1 APKKSYV
8 VLKCPVFEVQDYW
21 PCKNSYIV
29 VNLHRY
35 CHFPTAHDVEV
46 EIPPTRSA
54 NIRVKMASSQHDRI
68 RCTLTRIAGK
78 ATACSPTTKTPTYP
92 EEVKELRHGGIVGKY
107 PAEVCVNMMANPIVK
122 ITSPPRDE
130 MDTTMDIDIRYR
142 IMSVPKM
149 VHFLWC
155 QSFDLNTD
163 CSKESLYWFD
173 YNTRLCGRTRHRE
186 FEYKYGAVE
195 DAETYSLR
203 YRKSVGVSQGS
214 FACYIYRE
222 PRPKGTYTLDL
233 FSSQSATIEKDA
245 LKRMFHHRS
254 QTITYNVLAPPDSVV
269 TVTCPVFN
277 VQSDEHCSDSY
288 LKINDVVFCNANQ
301 PGTRTVEL
309 TYNNAVIVFRD
320 GTNANNNFRCIFQR
334 GESSDACAVNVFNET
349 TPSLPLRMSTMFTP
363 ETELPTTSPGFGFT
377 TLTDLKRHCDRLDP
391 SQRVIVAFEIARF
404 LKTYGTKIPHNIVVQ
419 AVSVFLC
426 AIDHKSII
434 TKLFP
439 KEAYVI
445 GIAETVV
452 DDLTPP
458 DLIHLIHLLYA
469 ERNISAVEESPCAG
483 ILCEEVPESIMDTID
498 MLVDRY
504 FPNSAP
510 QKKWLIIDIAR
521 ALNLQPEVDEDGD
534 EMVYYKL
541 GDYGVVLDELREP
554 MLSED
559 EKALLTGK
567 FFAEARKNAKANRKI
582 NVSDLEEVWKMG
594 EGNLPLTAVRSFI
607 ALLKVVHAKKIAL
620 EPKDRARLLEIALRC
635 DGHECTKLP
644 SRDIHNLIFA
654 LCNVGIRDGF
664 ALSKEVKKK
673 VSDFIV
679 ALKDAYID
687 SISLRRWKRSSE
699 LLKPKAHDYLSESS
713 PSELKYLKGWL
724 QAPINLDDHHFDNPG
739 QGRSL
744 SDPQVRNKTLISEL
758 FQSYTNEK
766 SPKRKA
772 MLAETLLDSY
782 NHSFRILGAGV
793 RDTEKFIVSVLRQLP
808 ATTTRQNSLVLGILD
823 QCIGLGEPCINVTR
837 PEDVAPLKVIL
848 QNMSLERSPNLV
860 STLAHKLEEAGK
872 RSGGHFDLSWMQ
884 PRPSK
889 KKSSEG
895 KVTKQKSPL
904 AERMKVP
911 S

>member
-1 APKKSYV
+1 
-8 VLKCPVFEVQDYW
+8 
-21 PCKNSYIV
+21 
-29 VNLHRY
+29 
-35 CHFPTAHDVEV
+35 
-46 EIPPTRSA
+46 
-54 NIRVKMASSQHDRI
+54 
-68 RCTLTRIAGK
+68 
-78 ATACSPTTKTPTYP
+78 
-92 EEVKELRHGGIVGKY
+92 
-107 PAEVCVNMMANPIVK
+107 
-122 ITSPPRDE
+122 
-130 MDTTMDIDIRYR
+130 
-142 IMSVPKM
+142 
-149 VHFLWC
+149 
-155 QSFDLNTD
+155 
-163 CSKESLYWFD
+163 
-173 YNTRLCGRTRHRE
+173 
-186 FEYKYGAVE
+186 
-195 DAETYSLR
+195 
-203 YRKSVGVSQGS
+203 
-214 FACYIYRE
+214 
-222 PRPKGTYTLDL
+222 
-233 FSSQSATIEKDA
+233 
-245 LKRMFHHRS
+245 
-254 QTITYNVLAPPDSVV
+254 
-269 TVTCPVFN
+269 
-277 VQSDEHCSDSY
+277 
-288 LKINDVVFCNANQ
+288 
-301 PGTRTVEL
+301 
-309 TYNNAVIVFRD
+309 
-320 GTNANNNFRCIFQR
+320 
-334 GESSDACAVNVFNET
+334 
-349 TPSLPLRMSTMFTP
+349 
-363 ETELPTTSPGFGFT
+363 
-377 TLTDLKRHCDRLDP
+377 
-391 SQRVIVAFEIARF
+391 
-404 LKTYGTKIPHNIVVQ
+404 
-419 AVSVFLC
+419 
-426 AIDHKSII
+426 
-434 TKLFP
+434 
-439 KEAYVI
+439 
-445 GIAETVV
+445 
-452 DDLTPP
+452 
-458 DLIHLIHLLYA
+458 
-469 ERNISAVEESPCAG
+469 
-483 ILCEEVPESIMDTID
+483 MDTID

-889 KKSSEG
+889 KKSSKG